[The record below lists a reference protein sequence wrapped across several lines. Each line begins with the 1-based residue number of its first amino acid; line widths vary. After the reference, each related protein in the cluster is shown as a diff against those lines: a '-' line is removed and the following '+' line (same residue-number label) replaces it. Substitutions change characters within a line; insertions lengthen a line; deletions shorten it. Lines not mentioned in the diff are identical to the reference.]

1 MWNKED
7 RRTTVKEDKAT
18 WYRGDGSTAT
28 ITVPATQGS
37 KLARMFRE
45 TIRLNPGP
53 IGTKVK
59 VVEQPG
65 QQVMA
70 GLGKNNPFP
79 RKTCGR
85 EGCPL
90 ALSGQDCMETCMT
103 EGILYTASCT
113 RCTDS
118 QDPKV
123 YIGES
128 SRTIMVRYSQHHK
141 DYIKAAK
148 DDTSRVDRVDPEDG
162 RSSFM
167 WDHTKDA
174 HSGIV
179 GDPRMDYK
187 FQLLSSHRDPLE
199 RLIMEATRIKQALGS
214 GSFTDYKDKL
224 TPISSLNRKF
234 EYFCPKERW
243 DSSSKNTQT

>member
-1 MWNKED
+1 
-7 RRTTVKEDKAT
+7 
-18 WYRGDGSTAT
+18 
-28 ITVPATQGS
+28 
-37 KLARMFRE
+37 
-45 TIRLNPGP
+45 
-53 IGTKVK
+53 
-59 VVEQPG
+59 
-65 QQVMA
+65 
-70 GLGKNNPFP
+70 
-79 RKTCGR
+79 
-85 EGCPL
+85 
-90 ALSGQDCMETCMT
+90 
-103 EGILYTASCT
+103 
-113 RCTDS
+113 
-118 QDPKV
+118 
-123 YIGES
+123 
-128 SRTIMVRYSQHHK
+128 MVRYTQHHK

-187 FQLLSSHRDPLE
+187 FQMLSSYRDPLE